1 MKRLA
6 LPFAALLAC
15 GSCATVPASDAAVQ
29 SGARYVAMGSSFAAG
44 AGIGPLKQ
52 GSPERCGRTTNNYAA
67 LLAADLGLDLV
78 DASCGGATTAHLL
91 GRWNELPAQL
101 DAVTADTRL
110 VTITVG
116 GNDLDYM
123 GLLFTASCDP
133 AVGMMFDGQ
142 RVPCQPVA
150 PPMPSEADYEQL
162 EAALAAIANRVR
174 MAAPEAM
181 VIFVQYV
188 SLVPE
193 QLCDATPLDA
203 DDGIRAR
210 HLAARL
216 AEVTAGA
223 AEQTGALVLPADTLS
238 ASHTA
243 CDTEA
248 WSRGF
253 PADPEVPGA
262 PWHPTAAGHAAIAA
276 ELARI
281 LSEV

>member
-1 MKRLA
+1 MRLA
-6 LPFAALLAC
+6 LPLATLLAST
-15 GSCATVPASDAAVQ
+15 SCATVPASDAAVQ

-67 LLAADLGLDLV
+67 LLTAELGLALV

-91 GRWNELPAQL
+91 GPWDELPAQL
-101 DAVTADTRL
+101 DAVTTETRL

-133 AVGMMFDGQ
+133 AVGMMFDGN
-142 RVPCQPVA
+142 RVPCPPIA
-150 PPMPSEADYEQL
+150 PPMPSEADYAQL
-162 EAALAAIANRVR
+162 EADLAAIAKSVR
-174 MAAPEAM
+174 MVASEATI
-181 VIFVQYV
+181 VFVQYV
-188 SLVPE
+188 TLVPE
-193 QLCDATPLDA
+193 ELCNATPLDA
-203 DDGIRAR
+203 DVAIRAR

-216 AEVTAGA
+216 AEVTARA
-223 AEQTGALVLPADTLS
+223 AEQTGALVLPADALS

-243 CDTEA
+243 CDAEA

-281 LSEV
+281 LAEV